1 MGFRG
6 FLPSSGFYK
15 GSDKRFRFRV
25 LEGLLQIL
33 EESLGSQLLSV
44 EGFL

>member
-6 FLPSSGFYK
+6 FLPSSGFRDPIQVS
-15 GSDKRFRFRV
+15 GFWV

-44 EGFL
+44 EGLL